1 MARRPYQVKR
11 EQLTDRQW
19 ADMGDLFAVLHD
31 IAARVSARKAA
42 AK

>member
-1 MARRPYQVKR
+1 MAFRPYQIRR
-11 EQLTDRQW
+11 EQMTDRQW
-19 ADMGDLFAVLHD
+19 EAVGDLFAVLHD